1 MNANILMRPGSF
13 ENPIQGVKR
22 EDPINELMGNTT
34 GGSFYRFSPNGL
46 CVQQDYK
53 ARRLHDSNLGRTD
66 FLYQGF
72 PYDPDGKSNTFG
84 ISKGVASFSCDNGSK
99 QSTTPTSYNLSIPR
113 REMAFQ
119 CLNIELPSVQLAE
132 SADSSSSLSSP
143 FSMGRTLPLSEV
155 DSFGS
160 TSNERVNNKNGKLLD
175 VLLQQNS
182 SSPNQV
188 PNDGPTS
195 CSHSEQYIS
204 QICWAF
210 KLSELCLDGR

>member
-99 QSTTPTSYNLSIPR
+99 QSTTPTSYNLSA
-113 REMAFQ
+113 AFQ

-143 FSMGRTLPLSEV
+143 FSMA
-155 DSFGS
+155 SFRSG
-160 TSNERVNNKNGKLLD
+160 
-175 VLLQQNS
+175 
-182 SSPNQV
+182 
-188 PNDGPTS
+188 
-195 CSHSEQYIS
+195 
-204 QICWAF
+204 
-210 KLSELCLDGR
+210 